1 MKEKGWEKKYKTT
14 ENKRWQKGRFV
25 SRKCSYFRNREIIKM
40 IILFMFDLSKIMSA
54 KSV

>member
-14 ENKRWQKGRFV
+14 ESKGQWKGRFV
-25 SRKCSYFRNREIIKM
+25 SRKHSYLRNREIIKM
-40 IILFMFDLSKIMSA
+40 IILFMFDLNKIMSA